1 MSDIT
6 NIIYK
11 IMFVVLYAI
20 HSSQLSFNVEILF
33 RFQAAKVSLK
43 GLFVEI

>member
-6 NIIYK
+6 NIISK
-11 IMFVVLYAI
+11 IMKIIYAI
-20 HSSQLSFNVEILF
+20 NSSQLSFNIEILF
-33 RFQAAKVSLK
+33 CFQAAKVSLK